1 MKKIGIIVAMQEE
14 LEKIENKMKNIKI
27 KKVKDLRFLIG
38 KIETK
43 ECVLVQSGVGKVN
56 ASRTTQVMIDNFE
69 LEFIIN
75 VGVAGSIND
84 SLNIGDVVIGK
95 HVVQHDFDITAF
107 GHSKGYISGIG
118 DNIKCNQEIIIKFD
132 EMMKNITDRDY
143 KIKLGVVA
151 TGDVFCTDIDMKNK
165 IRSNFDADVVDM
177 ECAAIA
183 QVAYLNDIPFAVI
196 RSVSDTPNGENELDY
211 EQNLELASKRC
222 ANILEYF
229 LNFTTN

>member
-1 MKKIGIIVAMQEE
+1 MKKIGIVVAMQEE
-14 LEKIENKMKNIKI
+14 FDEIENKMRDIEIKRI
-27 KKVKDLRFLIG
+27 KDLRFLTGKIG
-38 KIETK
+38 KK
-43 ECVLVQSGVGKVN
+43 ECVLVQSGVGKVH
-56 ASRTTQVMIDNFE
+56 AARTTQVMIDNFE

-84 SLNIGDVVIGK
+84 NLNIGDVVIGK

-107 GHSKGYISGIG
+107 GHSKGYVSGIG
-118 DNIKCNQEIIIKFD
+118 DNIKCNQEIMIKFD
-132 EMMKNITDRDY
+132 EMMKKITDRDY

-151 TGDVFCTDIDMKNK
+151 TGDIFCTDIDMKNK

-196 RSVSDTPNGENELDY
+196 RSISDTPNGENKSDY

-222 ANILEYF
+222 ANILEDF
-229 LNFTTN
+229 LDFTIN